1 MYALQEAHRAGP
13 VGPGST
19 SGIGSSRGSWSA
31 NGWIIAATGTSHSD
45 ARREVLGTFHVDM
58 RTYLGDEFPGKA
70 HVCAVVQSGSVKGG
84 GRTLVYGYEVR
95 GGQRWVLSRQGH
107 VRLILPF
114 LSVGLDSVNWRRY
127 LVGVYSRT

>member
-1 MYALQEAHRAGP
+1 M
-13 VGPGST
+13 
-19 SGIGSSRGSWSA
+19 
-31 NGWIIAATGTSHSD
+31 GTSHSD

-58 RTYLGDEFPGKA
+58 RTYLGDEFPGKT
-70 HVCAVVQSGSVKGG
+70 HVWSIEQSRSVEDGE
-84 GRTLVYGYEVR
+84 RTLVYSYEVR

-114 LSVGLDSVNWRRY
+114 LSVGLDGVNRRRY